1 MKIDFD
7 RIIKNSGEKISKRNL
22 AEEMYQAGV
31 FKSVISGINMMN
43 YHERGEAKSIDY
55 ELLGFLMER
64 FDLTKDEIIIS

>member
-7 RIIKNSGEKISKRNL
+7 IIIKNSGEAISKRNL

-55 ELLGFLMER
+55 ELLEFMKQR
-64 FDLTKDEIIIS
+64 FNLTETEILNQ

>member
-7 RIIKNSGEKISKRNL
+7 QIIKNSGEKISKRNL
-22 AEEMYQAGV
+22 AEEMYQAGI

-55 ELLGFLMER
+55 ELLQYLMER
-64 FDLTKDEIIIS
+64 FNLTSDEIIN